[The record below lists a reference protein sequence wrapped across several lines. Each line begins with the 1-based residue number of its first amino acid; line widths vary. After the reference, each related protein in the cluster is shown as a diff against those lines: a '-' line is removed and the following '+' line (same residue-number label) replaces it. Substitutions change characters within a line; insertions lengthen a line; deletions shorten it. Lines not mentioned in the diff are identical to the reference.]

1 MSKSEILLEL
11 PHLSSADREEILG
24 RIWELEESDAV
35 RTDAPT
41 PEERA
46 RLDEALAAFARDPNA
61 GRPWRDVL
69 SAMAQRM
76 AV

>member
-11 PHLSSADREEILG
+11 PRLSSVDRREIIGLL
-24 RIWELEESDAV
+24 WELEESEAV
-35 RTDAPT
+35 RADAPT

-46 RLDEALAAFARDPNA
+46 QLDEALAAFARDPNA
-61 GRPWRDVL
+61 GRPWREAL
-69 SAMAQRM
+69 GAMTKRM

>member
-11 PHLSSADREEILG
+11 PRLSPADRQDILG
-24 RIWELEESDAV
+24 LLLELEESEAIHA
-35 RTDAPT
+35 DAPP

-46 RLDEALAAFARDPNA
+46 KLDEALAAFARDPNA
-61 GRPWRDVL
+61 GRPWREVL
-69 SAMAQRM
+69 GAMTKRM